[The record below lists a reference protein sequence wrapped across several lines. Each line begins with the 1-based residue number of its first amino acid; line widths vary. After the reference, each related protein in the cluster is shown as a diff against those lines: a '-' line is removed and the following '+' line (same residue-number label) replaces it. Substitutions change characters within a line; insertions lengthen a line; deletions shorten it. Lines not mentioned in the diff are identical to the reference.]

1 MLSIP
6 AYTRTFNFLV
16 TIFPAT
22 EIPGVFGAEV
32 VVLNPFQSGENVVFP
47 TILPA
52 QRTSTTSNTM
62 SNLGDKNKVVN
73 AAIDDDEPDEW

>member
-1 MLSIP
+1 M
-6 AYTRTFNFLV
+6 
-16 TIFPAT
+16 
-22 EIPGVFGAEV
+22 